1 MSEMKRFIIY
11 DLDGTLVDTLEDI
24 AQAANHMLRLLQ
36 KPPLDP
42 DTVRR
47 SVGMGLKDLVKG
59 CLQTDDPKLIDEG
72 TRVWWDYYGQHL
84 VDHSRLYPGARDVLE
99 HFKTR
104 QQAVLTNKPN
114 PFSRQLL
121 ETLGVGD
128 YFREIIGP
136 DEPHPKKPDPAVV
149 RAMMERAGVT
159 VEETLIIGDSPVDI
173 QTGRNA
179 GVLTVVLSHGLADEA
194 ELRAARPDLLVK
206 DFPELLTLAKR
217 RRW

>member
-1 MSEMKRFIIY
+1 MKRFIIY

-24 AQAANHMLRLLQ
+24 ARAANHMLWTLQ

-47 SVGMGLKDLVKG
+47 SVGRGLRDLVQG
-59 CLQTDDPKLIDEG
+59 CLQTDDPKLIEAA

-84 VDHSRLYPGARDVLE
+84 ADHSRLYPGARDVLE

-121 ETLGVGD
+121 EVLGVAG
-128 YFREIIGP
+128 YFREIIGS
-136 DEPHPKKPDPAVV
+136 DEPHPKKPDPAAVQ
-149 RAMMERAGVT
+149 AMMERAGVT
-159 VEETLIIGDSPVDI
+159 ADDTLLVGDSPVDI
-173 QTGRNA
+173 ETGRNA
-179 GVLTVVLSHGLADEA
+179 DVLTVVLSHGLADEA
-194 ELRAARPDLLVK
+194 ELHAAHPDLLVA
-206 DFPELLTLAKR
+206 DFSELMQAAKQ